1 MSARDLYSVGARL
14 LGLYLI
20 INGLVSLLGLGTT
33 YEAAFNSNAAHP
45 LGYAVVAAAQSLLF
59 CIIGF
64 TLFLKNRVLTTA
76 PAAVGPTPAEFLLVG
91 LQLMGVSFATAGLVG
106 TLRAAADIMAV
117 EASFTLHFTD
127 TATSLAYVGIGL
139 FLIFRASK
147 VVRVIAT

>member
-20 INGLVSLLGLGTT
+20 VHGLVSLVGLGAT
-33 YEAAFNSNAAHP
+33 YEAAFNSEAAHP
-45 LGYAVVAAAQSLLF
+45 LGYTLVAGAQSLLF

-64 TLFLKNRVLTTA
+64 TLFLKNRVLTTTA
-76 PAAVGPTPAEFLLVG
+76 AAVGPTPAEFLLVG
-91 LQLMGVSFATAGLVG
+91 LQLLGVSFATAGLVG
-106 TLRAAADIMAV
+106 TLRAIADMMAV
-117 EASFTLHFTD
+117 EASFALHFTD

-139 FLIFRASK
+139 FLVFHPSK